1 MAETVNIIG
10 IIVQCMICMTII
22 DRLSGLQS
30 TYKIWTMKLVCASI
44 NLAIWIYAEAMGS
57 FWNILGIMLD
67 IVIYFVYI
75 FIVKRESFLTMFA
88 TVMATQIISQIGAV
102 IVTIVIW
109 GMLNIVKNDSDN
121 TILILFG
128 YLLRIMLLYLLI
140 VLDKRYQISRLI
152 EKARAQYIIV
162 IVGLLF
168 QFSRLII
175 RVRRDSSDKVLLYI
189 ALTILIIGGIF
200 GILWIIDWYCT
211 EREKRLLW
219 EDNDRMSKRLHKS
232 KELIPALNSALNHL
246 KIDSDSTALDG
257 ILEEIHQLCQEQ
269 LGESRQWDMQEKSF
283 PSTGIHILD
292 EQIQLYGKEA
302 AEKSIN
308 FDVFVGAPLPEIFKE
323 RHIKELDFLRLIG
336 DLVRNAFRAIE
347 KSEKAKGSILLV
359 IGCIDDIFQIDIYDD
374 GAPFPLFILNGFGK
388 RGNTQ
393 GGTGNGIADMLDF
406 LEQHQATYQL
416 TEYGEGATFSKGISI
431 IWNGKNGRWI
441 DSYRSGQIL
450 EGSLLLPKEP

>member
-1 MAETVNIIG
+1 
-10 IIVQCMICMTII
+10 
-22 DRLSGLQS
+22 
-30 TYKIWTMKLVCASI
+30 
-44 NLAIWIYAEAMGS
+44 
-57 FWNILGIMLD
+57 
-67 IVIYFVYI
+67 
-75 FIVKRESFLTMFA
+75 
-88 TVMATQIISQIGAV
+88 
-102 IVTIVIW
+102 
-109 GMLNIVKNDSDN
+109 
-121 TILILFG
+121 
-128 YLLRIMLLYLLI
+128 
-140 VLDKRYQISRLI
+140 
-152 EKARAQYIIV
+152 
-162 IVGLLF
+162 
-168 QFSRLII
+168 
-175 RVRRDSSDKVLLYI
+175 
-189 ALTILIIGGIF
+189 
-200 GILWIIDWYCT
+200 
-211 EREKRLLW
+211 
-219 EDNDRMSKRLHKS
+219 MSKRLHKS

-347 KSEKAKGSILLV
+347 KSEKAKGNILLV
-359 IGCIDDIFQIDIYDD
+359 IGCIDDIFQVDIYDD
-374 GAPFPLFILNGFGK
+374 GAPFPLFILNEFGK

-406 LEQHQATYQL
+406 LEQHKATYQL

-441 DSYRSGQIL
+441 DSYRSGRIL

>member
-1 MAETVNIIG
+1 MAEIAEAVG
-10 IIVQCMICMTII
+10 IVVQCIVCMFII
-22 DRLSGLQS
+22 DELSHIKPDRKVWIVKGIFIILNFCMWYNIEKVDGL
-30 TYKIWTMKLVCASI
+30 
-44 NLAIWIYAEAMGS
+44 
-57 FWNILGIMLD
+57 WNILSTLLD
-67 IVIYFVYI
+67 TIGYFTYLAVL
-75 FIVKRESFLTMFA
+75 KRQRCLSMFA
-88 TVMATQIISQIGAV
+88 VVMATQIINQVGVLIETIIIFGLSILSSSESYYIPLLLLGYFINIG
-102 IVTIVIW
+102 
-109 GMLNIVKNDSDN
+109 
-121 TILILFG
+121 
-128 YLLRIMLLYLLI
+128 LLYPFYILAKKYEMDKLLEQ
-140 VLDKRYQISRLI
+140 K
-152 EKARAQYIIV
+152 RAQYII
-162 IVGLLF
+162 IITGLFF
-168 QFSRLII
+168 QIAKLTI
-175 RVRRDSSDKVLLYI
+175 RINHDSSNNTFLYV
-189 ALTILIIGGIF
+189 ALTILIMGIIF

-347 KSEKAKGSILLV
+347 KSEKAKGNILLV
-359 IGCIDDIFQIDIYDD
+359 IGCIDDIFQVDIYDD
-374 GAPFPLFILNGFGK
+374 GAPFPLFILNEFGK

-406 LEQHQATYQL
+406 LEQHKATYQL

-441 DSYRSGQIL
+441 DSYRSGRIL